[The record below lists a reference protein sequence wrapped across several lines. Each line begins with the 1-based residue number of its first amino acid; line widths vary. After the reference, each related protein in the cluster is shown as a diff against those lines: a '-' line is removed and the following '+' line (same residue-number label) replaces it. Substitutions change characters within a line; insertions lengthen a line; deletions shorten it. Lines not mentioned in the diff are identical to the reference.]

1 MFRRIYICLLLLGSL
16 FGFATCLRWILHTG
30 YYLADR
36 FSVLTAAAALAALAT
51 AAAAATATDRGGTR
65 EGATAQGR
73 RAGSRRGRRHIA
85 ATVHRAA
92 TLLVGLGRQ
101 LEDLTELH
109 ALVGLHRLL
118 NVGEPGS
125 HFV

>member
-1 MFRRIYICLLLLGSL
+1 MFCRIDICLLLLGSL
-16 FGFATCLRWILHTG
+16 LGLATCLRWILHTG

-36 FSVLTAAAALAALAT
+36 FSVLTATAALAALAAAAA
-51 AAAAATATDRGGTR
+51 AAAAATTTDRGGTR

-73 RAGSRRGRRHIA
+73 RAGSRRGRRHITATA
-85 ATVHRAA
+85 AV
-92 TLLVGLGRQ
+92 LLVGLGRQ

>member
-1 MFRRIYICLLLLGSL
+1 MFCRIDICLLLLGSL
-16 FGFATCLRWILHTG
+16 LGLATCLRWILHTVYCLDSG
-30 YYLADR
+30 V
-36 FSVLTAAAALAALAT
+36 SVLTTTAALAALAT
-51 AAAAATATDRGGTR
+51 AAAAATATHRGGGP

-92 TLLVGLGRQ
+92 ALLVGLRRK
-101 LEDLTELH
+101 LEDLAELH

>member
-1 MFRRIYICLLLLGSL
+1 MFCRIDICLLLLGSL
-16 FGFATCLRWILHTG
+16 LGLATCLRRILHTV
-30 YYLADR
+30 YCLAGG
-36 FSVLTAAAALAALAT
+36 FPFLTTTASLTALAT
-51 AAAAATATDRGGTR
+51 ATATATTTDRSRAG
-65 EGATAQGR
+65 EEAAVQGR
-73 RAGSRRGRRHIA
+73 RAAALRGTLDIA

-92 TLLVGLGRQ
+92 ALLVGLRRQ

>member
-1 MFRRIYICLLLLGSL
+1 MFCRIDICLLLLGSL
-16 FGFATCLRWILHTG
+16 LGLATCLRWILHTG

-73 RAGSRRGRRHIA
+73 RAGSRRGRRHITATA
-85 ATVHRAA
+85 AV
-92 TLLVGLGRQ
+92 LLVGLGRQ

>member
-1 MFRRIYICLLLLGSL
+1 MFCRIDICLLLLGSL
-16 FGFATCLRWILHTG
+16 LGLATCLRWILHTVYCMG
-30 YYLADR
+30 TGVP
-36 FSVLTAAAALAALAT
+36 FLTTAAALAALAT
-51 AAAAATATDRGGTR
+51 AAAAATTTDRGGGTER
-65 EGATAQGR
+65 ATAQGR
-73 RAGSRRGRRHIA
+73 RAGSRRGRRHIT

-92 TLLVGLGRQ
+92 TLLVGLRRQ
-101 LEDLTELH
+101 LEDLAELH

>member
-1 MFRRIYICLLLLGSL
+1 MFCRIDICLLLLGSL
-16 FGFATCLRWILHTG
+16 LGLATCLRWILHTG

-36 FSVLTAAAALAALAT
+36 FSVLTATAALAALAT

-73 RAGSRRGRRHIA
+73 RAGSRRGRRHITATA
-85 ATVHRAA
+85 AV
-92 TLLVGLGRQ
+92 LLVGLGRQ
-101 LEDLTELH
+101 LEDLAELH